1 VSKPHFI
8 INATKDT
15 VFPSFCGTKR
25 KHSFN
30 HASTTRSCVKSR
42 AGCNR
47 RYIVAWLPES
57 GFIKDQNKTT
67 INYFQVLTPNFYQK
81 TRK

>member
-1 VSKPHFI
+1 MQ
-8 INATKDT
+8 
-15 VFPSFCGTKR
+15 R
-25 KHSFN
+25 KTPFFLLFADQKESIFFN
-30 HASTTRSCVKSR
+30 HASTTRSCDKSR

-67 INYFQVLTPNFYQK
+67 INYFQVLTLNFYQK